1 MQLRI
6 GQIGNA
12 RISNSMYVQY
22 STSKYRGTAAY
33 SISVLA
39 WYGVQLYYVVL
50 CTCTPTRALAGGGA
64 VYGEYVRAY
73 SCTVWP
79 GRPLRPRPPEAQNSE
94 LLCVPR

>member
-12 RISNSMYVQY
+12 RISMYVQY

-39 WYGVQLYYVVL
+39 WYGVQLYSVHVRL
-50 CTCTPTRALAGGGA
+50 HAPSRAAGPFTVNMCAHTAVQYGRGGPSA
-64 VYGEYVRAY
+64 HA
-73 SCTVWP
+73 
-79 GRPLRPRPPEAQNSE
+79 PRPPEAQNSE